1 MRWMSFMH
9 TQQQMRDRT
18 KTVTRRIGW
27 RNAKPGNRVL
37 SVSKSQ
43 GRKRGEMPEFFG
55 PIEFTMVH
63 REPLNIITPDE
74 VAAEG
79 FPEMDPAQFIEMF
92 CEHMRCRFDVVLNR
106 IAFLFVCDEC
116 DEIGGVRV
124 DGNGSWVCAL
134 CGAFNADTEF

>member
-1 MRWMSFMH
+1 MH

-18 KTVTRRIGW
+18 KTVTRRLGW
-27 RNAKPGNRVL
+27 EFANPGDRVL

-43 GRKRGEMPEFFG
+43 GRKRGELPEIFG

-63 REPLNIITPDE
+63 REPLNIIDADE

-92 CEHMRCRFDVVLNR
+92 CDHMRCRADVILTR
-106 IAFLFVCDEC
+106 LAFLFVCEDC
-116 DEIGGVRV
+116 NRIGGVRV
-124 DGNGSWVCAL
+124 DGRGAWVCAL
-134 CGAFNADTEF
+134 CGAFKP